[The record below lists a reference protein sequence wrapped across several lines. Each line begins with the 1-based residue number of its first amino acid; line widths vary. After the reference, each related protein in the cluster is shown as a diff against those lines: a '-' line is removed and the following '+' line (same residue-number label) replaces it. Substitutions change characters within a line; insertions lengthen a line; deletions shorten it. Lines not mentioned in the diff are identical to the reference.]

1 MYTTGSRHGK
11 IRLRP
16 VRIHLIF
23 VYLARYASVM
33 GLLSRMLGMLVD
45 SMWYCHANI

>member
-11 IRLRP
+11 ITFRP
-16 VRIHLIF
+16 VRIHLIM

-33 GLLSRMLGMLVD
+33 GLLSRTLGMLVD